1 MSMFKFLGS
10 SQYYASSEEVIHILK
25 CEKPVSQH
33 LRGLSCD
40 TDLQIP
46 EGLLILYRYGN
57 FSLDSSTL
65 EKYIY
70 PKHRD
75 NLEIYWR
82 RQQRRCQSTFHP
94 TNSHAKVERGI
105 QAQVAKEIWMESGVY
120 IPVGAGHN
128 ELLQNKWSV
137 LDPFAQDQP
146 ISGKLHKFADSRI
159 EDTHD
164 QLPCLEENQPIA
176 ENSMNIST
184 CSTSSAYFCCPD
196 FSCDK
201 VFATSNN
208 LDRHLLIGNHNYRKN
223 TISSMDTAVQ
233 IYSSSCID
241 LQKYHENVIQ
251 EVSHEVEISVNLNDK
266 SRKDKV
272 KTYLQEICASC
283 EKTGSRPDFIAL
295 SEELRKATDENGHKL
310 FTKEEWLN
318 PPQIKGYI
326 ANIISKSK
334 SSLAVKKPRAELQEV
349 NVDDDE
355 KLSEVVAI

>member
-1 MSMFKFLGS
+1 MHEKDEPKTKIRMPGISTYNNFNFENDGIIARKAYKVGEGHVIKTS
-10 SQYYASSEEVIHILK
+10 TQCSETI
-25 CEKPVSQH
+25 S
-33 LRGLSCD
+33 
-40 TDLQIP
+40 
-46 EGLLILYRYGN
+46 
-57 FSLDSSTL
+57 
-65 EKYIY
+65 
-70 PKHRD
+70 
-75 NLEIYWR
+75 
-82 RQQRRCQSTFHP
+82 
-94 TNSHAKVERGI
+94 VER
-105 QAQVAKEIWMESGVY
+105 VY
-120 IPVGAGHN
+120 KL
-128 ELLQNKWSV
+128 EV
-137 LDPFAQDQP
+137 LDPFPQDQP

-164 QLPCLEENQPIA
+164 QQPCLEENQPIA

-251 EVSHEVEISVNLNDK
+251 EASHEVEISVNLNDK
-266 SRKDKV
+266 SRKGWGLKSKRANVRFSDKV

-310 FTKEEWLN
+310 FTIQEWLN

-355 KLSEVVAI
+355 KLSEVVAMLEMNDFNANAVGIVNEVFSAVNI